1 MASGPCRL
9 EGPPSA
15 IPSPRLLPVA
25 FVNEV
30 VSDADIDAYDLPF
43 EKGKGHWW
51 TRDKERDLYLWG
63 GEYGNPA
70 RGEDIEG
77 RFSFWA
83 DGVKLRFT
91 FSLGDWSANWHV
103 RPYVVTWDRLVRIDP
118 PDCGGL
124 NHARV
129 IGLIKEAL
137 VVYGSDGR
145 ENRNVPDRIVRFG
158 F

>member
-1 MASGPCRL
+1 
-9 EGPPSA
+9 
-15 IPSPRLLPVA
+15 VA

-30 VSDADIDAYDLPF
+30 VSDADIDAYALPF

-51 TRDKERDLYLWG
+51 TRDKERDFYLWG

-70 RGEDIEG
+70 WGDDIEG
-77 RFSFWA
+77 RFNFCV
-83 DGVKLRFT
+83 DGVKLQFT
-91 FSLGDWSANWHV
+91 FSLGDWSANWHAK
-103 RPYVVTWDRLVRIDP
+103 PYIVSWDQLVRVDP
-118 PDCGGL
+118 PNWGDL

-129 IGLIKEAL
+129 IELIKEAL

-145 ENRNVPDRIVRFG
+145 ENRNVPDRVVRFG

>member
-1 MASGPCRL
+1 
-9 EGPPSA
+9 
-15 IPSPRLLPVA
+15 
-25 FVNEV
+25 
-30 VSDADIDAYDLPF
+30 
-43 EKGKGHWW
+43 
-51 TRDKERDLYLWG
+51 
-63 GEYGNPA
+63 
-70 RGEDIEG
+70 
-77 RFSFWA
+77 
-83 DGVKLRFT
+83 
-91 FSLGDWSANWHV
+91 
-103 RPYVVTWDRLVRIDP
+103 VTWDRLVRIDP